1 MYCACAQLGRGL
13 AALSLLGVVVFRY
26 RSPMGEPGGVIETE
40 SPGRLGCHHSNMKQ
54 DDEAL
59 ALLASLPFIFFHLSN
74 PSAYWGD
81 AGKQNRA
88 YI

>member
-1 MYCACAQLGRGL
+1 
-13 AALSLLGVVVFRY
+13 
-26 RSPMGEPGGVIETE
+26 MGEPGGVIETE

-88 YI
+88 YILVGGGLTIKNGEHGSLENRVC